1 MIEQPVALI
10 TGASHGIGR
19 ACAEKFAKEG
29 YRLALVG
36 AHDREALR
44 TLEQELAPTDC
55 FCSLTDVS
63 DAKQTELLCQDVLK
77 RFGRIDCLVNNA
89 GISYVGLLTDMSIE
103 EWDALL
109 RTNLS
114 SMFYLCRHV
123 IPDMVSRKQGK
134 IINLSSVWGN
144 VGASCEVAYSASKGG
159 INAFTKALAKE
170 LAPSNI
176 QVNAVAPG
184 AVDTRMNAFLEA
196 EEKRMLLEEIPVGRM
211 ASPEEIAELIF
222 SLATAG
228 PYLTGQV
235 ITMDGGWI

>member
-1 MIEQPVALI
+1 MEQPVALI

-44 TLEQELAPTDC
+44 TLEQELAPADC

-63 DAKQTELLCQDVLK
+63 DAKQTELLCRDVLK

-114 SMFYLCRHV
+114 SMFYLCRQV

>member
-1 MIEQPVALI
+1 MEQPVALI

-36 AHDREALR
+36 AHDREALK
-44 TLEQELAPTDC
+44 TLEQKLEPAEC

-63 DAKQTELLCQDVLK
+63 DPKQVKLLCRDVLE